1 MNISFSIP
9 MGNKYNQVSK
19 KGSPV
24 ATVMYYAFPK
34 CPDHCA
40 IMSGHTGGLLKSKII
55 CHIVGDS

>member
-1 MNISFSIP
+1 

-24 ATVMYYAFPK
+24 ATVMYHAFPK